1 MLHQYKTTQQRIK
14 ERCNV
19 QNNDI
24 TLQND
29 LTKYKT
35 TL

>member
-1 MLHQYKTTQQRIK
+1 MLHHYKTTQQYTK
-14 ERCNV
+14 QSYNV